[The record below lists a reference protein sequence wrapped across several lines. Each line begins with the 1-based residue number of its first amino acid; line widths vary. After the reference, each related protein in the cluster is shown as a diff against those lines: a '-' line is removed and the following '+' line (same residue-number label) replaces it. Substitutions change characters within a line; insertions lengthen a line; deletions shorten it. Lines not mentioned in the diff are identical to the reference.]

1 MLSGG
6 TRLPSVTTLLPV
18 STVYSVSRQETQE
31 QVITIIIMI
40 IIDITIIYYILLSL
54 SGDHF
59 AASDYTGGCLHPL
72 SGVARSGDKT
82 YCDFVNI

>member
-31 QVITIIIMI
+31 QVTTIIINIITIIII
-40 IIDITIIYYILLSL
+40 IIIANII
-54 SGDHF
+54 
-59 AASDYTGGCLHPL
+59 
-72 SGVARSGDKT
+72 R
-82 YCDFVNI
+82 